1 MMQQRHS
8 GFFLAILAAT
18 GFASKA
24 IFAKLAYGY
33 GVDAITLVTI
43 RLGLAIPL
51 LGLLRIIKSSN
62 ERAMTRQEMGW
73 ICLLGFLGYY
83 LSSLLDFWGLES
95 VSASIERMLLCLYPT
110 LTVLFSAWI
119 CGTTISRITIR
130 ALLLTYLG
138 IALVLAP
145 GLAHGNA
152 DLIGILLIIGS
163 TVSYALY
170 LTWSPSVI
178 TKIGAMRFTESA
190 LLISAFIMICHY
202 LAVKP
207 LGEIFVQPREVWGYG
222 LAMTILSTLLPVYA
236 LSAAIQRIGS
246 SKTAIIATLGP
257 VLTIIMSMHLLD
269 DMLTA
274 MQWVGVLLVMV
285 GVWQVNRR
293 RKQ

>member
-110 LTVLFSAWI
+110 LTVLFSA
-119 CGTTISRITIR
+119 
-130 ALLLTYLG
+130 
-138 IALVLAP
+138 
-145 GLAHGNA
+145 
-152 DLIGILLIIGS
+152 
-163 TVSYALY
+163 
-170 LTWSPSVI
+170 
-178 TKIGAMRFTESA
+178 
-190 LLISAFIMICHY
+190 
-202 LAVKP
+202 
-207 LGEIFVQPREVWGYG
+207 
-222 LAMTILSTLLPVYA
+222 
-236 LSAAIQRIGS
+236 
-246 SKTAIIATLGP
+246 
-257 VLTIIMSMHLLD
+257 
-269 DMLTA
+269 
-274 MQWVGVLLVMV
+274 
-285 GVWQVNRR
+285 
-293 RKQ
+293 

>member
-1 MMQQRHS
+1 
-8 GFFLAILAAT
+8 
-18 GFASKA
+18 
-24 IFAKLAYGY
+24 
-33 GVDAITLVTI
+33 
-43 RLGLAIPL
+43 
-51 LGLLRIIKSSN
+51 
-62 ERAMTRQEMGW
+62 
-73 ICLLGFLGYY
+73 
-83 LSSLLDFWGLES
+83 
-95 VSASIERMLLCLYPT
+95 
-110 LTVLFSAWI
+110 
-119 CGTTISRITIR
+119 
-130 ALLLTYLG
+130 
-138 IALVLAP
+138 
-145 GLAHGNA
+145 
-152 DLIGILLIIGS
+152 
-163 TVSYALY
+163 
-170 LTWSPSVI
+170 
-178 TKIGAMRFTESA
+178 MRFTESA

-207 LGEIFVQPREVWGYG
+207 LGEILVQPREVWGYG